1 MSKGNKNSNNNR
13 QLDIKKDIRFRVYIA
28 FTCICLFGFAI
39 LLKAAMIQVKEGP
52 KLKAMA
58 KEMHTRFDTLL
69 AERGNIYTE
78 DGVLLSSSI
87 PEFDVHLDFSVIDS
101 GLFAKNIDSLCT
113 CVSRLFMDKSPEQYK
128 EEFVRAYNEE
138 NKYYLLG
145 RKLKYYQYEALRSFP
160 ILRKGKGLGG
170 FIAESKEKR
179 VAPYNMLAYRTIG
192 VFRDSNVSGLEAT
205 FNKELVG
212 ENGRRVVQKST
223 GNVWVPIEG
232 SEVDPQNGK
241 DVVTTL
247 DINVQDVAE
256 HALMS
261 ILQKYECLYG
271 TCIVMEVATGKI
283 RTLVNLGR
291 QTDGSYW
298 EDFNY
303 AMMPTEPGSTFK
315 MVTLLSLLKDK
326 YITVDDIVDAQGGAI
341 RFGNRTMKDSHL
353 GIGKVP
359 IWKAYAESSNAA
371 MAWLAYRYY
380 SDKPS
385 KYVNHLL
392 DLHLDKPTG
401 IDLLGERRPVV
412 VKPGSESW
420 SNTSLPWMATGY
432 GVQITPLHTCMLY
445 NAVANNGKMM
455 KPYLVSSIKE
465 YGREVHAFDPKEVET
480 IADSSTISQLQ
491 KCMRAVVTE
500 GTAKGIESPY
510 YTMAGKTGTAQV
522 ADKGIR
528 YTDGVYQG
536 SFVGFLPADKP
547 KYTICVVIRTKPHS
561 KAYYGGA
568 IAAPVFRMV
577 ADKIFSENMG
587 AWAGP
592 LDSLAKNNN
601 NILPAK
607 AATARGYQVMLGAL
621 GKSVAVDGERIN
633 RMMQLYTDSGKHVNV
648 LPKQLYRN
656 LVPDV
661 TGMGLKDAVY
671 MLESSG
677 LQVTVSG
684 RGKVRGQS
692 ITPGSRINKGQNI
705 VLQLS

>member
-1 MSKGNKNSNNNR
+1 MN
-13 QLDIKKDIRFRVYIA
+13 IKKDIRFRVYIA
-28 FTCICLFGFAI
+28 FTCICLFGAAI
-39 LLKAAMIQVKEGP
+39 IIKAALIQVKEGP
-52 KLKAMA
+52 KLKALA

-87 PEFDVHLDFSVIDS
+87 PEFDVHIDFSVIDS
-101 GLFAKNIDSLCT
+101 GLFAKNIDSLTRCM
-113 CVSRLFMDKSPEQYK
+113 SRLFKDKSPEQYK
-128 EEFVRAYNEE
+128 EEFVRAYDEE
-138 NKYYLLG
+138 QRYYLLG
-145 RKLKYYQYEALRSFP
+145 HKLKYYQYEALRSFP
-160 ILRKGKGLGG
+160 IFNKGKGYGG
-170 FIAESKEKR
+170 FIEDSREMR
-179 VAPYNMLAYRTIG
+179 VTPYNMLAYRTIG
-192 VFRDSNVSGLEAT
+192 LFRDSNVTGLEAT
-205 FNKELVG
+205 YNKVLVG

-241 DVVTTL
+241 DIVTTL

-271 TCIVMEVATGKI
+271 TCIVMEVKTGKI
-283 RTLVNLGR
+283 KTLVNLGR
-291 QTDGSYW
+291 QPDGTYW

-303 AMMPTEPGSTFK
+303 AMIPTEPGSTFK
-315 MVTLLSLLKDK
+315 LVTLLSLLNDK
-326 YITVDDIVDAQGGAI
+326 LINVDNIVDAEGGAI
-341 RFGNRTMKDSHL
+341 RFGNRVMRDSHL
-353 GIGKVP
+353 GLHAMP

-371 MAWLAYRYY
+371 MAKLAYTYY
-380 SDKPS
+380 KDNPS
-385 KYVNHLL
+385 KYVDHLKK
-392 DLHLDKPTG
+392 LHLDLPTG
-401 IDLLGERRPVV
+401 IDLAGERHTVV
-412 VKPGSESW
+412 ISPGSPSW

-432 GVQITPLHTCMLY
+432 GVLVTPLHTCMLY
-445 NAVANNGKMM
+445 NSIANGGKMM
-455 KPYLVSSIKE
+455 KPYLVNSIRE
-465 YGREVHAFDPKEVET
+465 YGKDVKVFQPEEIEQVG
-480 IADSSTISQLQ
+480 DSNVVAQLQ

-536 SFVGFLPADKP
+536 SFVGFLPADQP

-561 KAYYGGA
+561 AAYYGGA

-592 LDSLAKNNN
+592 LDSLAKVGNGMM
-601 NILPAK
+601 PAK
-607 AATARGYQVMLGAL
+607 AATARSYQVLLNAL
-621 GKSVAVDGERIN
+621 AKPASMPVDYLN
-633 RMMQLYTDSGKHVNV
+633 TFMQLATDSNRHVTV
-648 LPKQLYRN
+648 QQKKVYSDIM
-656 LVPDV
+656 PDV

-677 LQVTVSG
+677 MQVQVQG
-684 RGKVRGQS
+684 KGKVRGQS
-692 ITPGSRINKGQNI
+692 VPAGARMAKGQNI
-705 VLQLS
+705 ILQLS